1 MQMNLERSLEL
12 NLSAEEA
19 LSHYSKIPTLVLWGN
34 KETCAVCDQ
43 TGVGE
48 FLITMDVSSGFDDIM
63 VLDWNIGSQIND
75 KGI

>member
-19 LSHYSKIPTLVLWGN
+19 LSRYSKIPTLVLWGN
-34 KETCAVCDQ
+34 KETCAVCEE
-43 TGVGE
+43 TGIGE
-48 FLITMDVSSGFDDIM
+48 LLITMDVSCGFDDIM
-63 VLDWNIGSQIND
+63 VLDWNISSQINE